1 MSDLQTN
8 NIRGFRVLSK
18 VVLLFI
24 VAAFITFTSNTN
36 AQEKGSISGKITD
49 GSNNDVLIGAN
60 VLVTGTSIG
69 ASSDLDGY
77 YSIKNLLPGTY
88 QLKFSFI
95 SYQTIFVDNI
105 KVEAGKETKINVT
118 MQTTSTELSEVVV
131 TAEAL
136 KNSEGALLNIQ
147 KNSLNIVDGMS
158 AELISKNNSSDGTD
172 ILKRMTGITIAD
184 GKFAYVRGVGDRYNN
199 TLLNGSSL
207 PSTDPE
213 KRSFSYDI
221 FPASLIE
228 NILTSKTFTP
238 DKPADFSG
246 GLVEINT
253 IEFPSKFILDI
264 SASTSYNTV
273 SNLKDFVTYSGGKS
287 DWLGM
292 DDGTRD
298 LPSLI
303 SDQKVGRGN
312 YTSDELQAIGQ
323 SFNNNWDTKNSKTPL
338 NGSFKINIGDKFE
351 LGEQSLFGYIA
362 SLTYSNSDDI
372 KEVERNNY
380 TFEGPRYEYNGFNYT
395 NSVSLGALLNMSF
408 KLDKNNKISF
418 KNIYNQNADDETA
431 VYQGA
436 YYSGPDYRDV
446 TALRYVE
453 RSLYST
459 QFIGEHNF
467 TLLSGIKMDWNL
479 NYGTSTRNEPDARRY
494 VYSRPYED
502 PTSDFR
508 FLLDQSLSTR
518 FYGKLKDNSYGGSI
532 NFNVK
537 PFEMSDMPNFKFGFN
552 IDKKDRTFD
561 ARTFGFRNIPGG
573 NFMQEDSTLLKPVD
587 QIFTQQNINSKFIE
601 VVEITKPSD
610 SYDSNQEIIAS
621 YLMTDFTLFSDLK
634 VITGARY
641 EHSKQEMSSYSLTDE
656 IITVAPTYKDWLP
669 SLNLTYAFNE
679 KINIRAAASRT
690 LARPEFRELAP
701 FSYFDFVTNELVQ
714 GNSSLKRSLINNYD
728 LRFEIYPNAGELFA
742 VSVFY
747 KKFDAPIEQ
756 ILLASSSFEPIRSY
770 QNAKSAENY
779 GVEFELRKNLGFFTE
794 FMKDFSFVGNMS
806 LIKSKIQIDG
816 NGFQESERALQGQ
829 ANYIVNIGLYYD
841 NYIDGITAN
850 ITYNKVGERIARVGF
865 AGIGNIVELPRDQID
880 LSFSKKLFDSFSI
893 KVNVKDLLAQ
903 DSKFIQRTVDGD
915 KTSEL
920 GRKGRVFTVGFSYQ
934 F

>member
-1 MSDLQTN
+1 MSDLQISKSQK
-8 NIRGFRVLSK
+8 IRGYSK
-18 VVLLFI
+18 VLLLFI
-24 VAAFITFTSNTN
+24 VTAFITFSSIN
-36 AQEKGSISGKITD
+36 AQEKGSISGKIID
-49 GSNNDVLIGAN
+49 GSNNDILIGAN

-95 SYQTIFVDNI
+95 SYRSIFVDDV
-105 KVEAGKETKINVT
+105 KVLAGKETKISVT
-118 MQTTSTELSEVVV
+118 METTSTELSEVVV

-228 NILTSKTFTP
+228 NVLTSKTFTP

-253 IEFPSKFILDI
+253 IEFPTKFILDI

-273 SNLKDFVTYSGGKS
+273 SNLKDFVTYSGGGK

-292 DDGTRD
+292 DDGTRA

-303 SDQKVGRGN
+303 TDQKVGRGN
-312 YTSDELQAIGQ
+312 YTSDQLEEIGN
-323 SFNNNWDTKNSKTPL
+323 SFNNNWNTKKSRSPL
-338 NGSFKINIGDKFE
+338 NGSFKINMGDKYE

-362 SLTYSNSDDI
+362 SLTYSKSDEI

-395 NSVSLGALLNMSF
+395 NNVSWGALFNMSF
-408 KLDKNNKISF
+408 KLDKNNKVSF

-431 VYQGA
+431 TYKGA

-446 TALRYVE
+446 TAIRYVE

-467 TLLSGIKMDWNL
+467 NLLSGIKMDWNL

-494 VYSRPYED
+494 IYSRPYDD
-502 PTSDFR
+502 PNSDFR

-518 FYGKLKDNSYGGSI
+518 FYGKLKDNTYGGSI

-537 PFEMSDMPNFKFGFN
+537 PFEMSDMPSFKFGFN
-552 IDKKDRTFD
+552 FDKKDRAFD

-573 NFMQEDSTLLKPVD
+573 NFMQEDSTLLKPVE
-587 QIFTQQNINSKFIE
+587 QILAPQNINPKFIE

-621 YLMTDFTLFSDLK
+621 YLMTDFSPVTDLK
-634 VITGARY
+634 VVVGARY
-641 EHSKQEMSSYSLTDE
+641 EYSKQEMLSYSLTDE
-656 IITVAPTYKDWLP
+656 EIKVSPTYNDLLP
-669 SLNLTYAFNE
+669 SLNLTYAINE
-679 KINIRAAASRT
+679 KINVRAAASRT

-728 LRFEIYPNAGELFA
+728 LRFEIYPQAGELFA
-742 VSVFY
+742 VSIFY

-770 QNAKSAENY
+770 QNADNAENY
-779 GVEFELRKNLGFFTE
+779 GLEFELRKNLRFFSDA
-794 FMKDFSFVGNMS
+794 MKHFSFVGNMS
-806 LIKSKIQIDG
+806 FIKSKIKING
-816 NGFQESERALQGQ
+816 NGFQESERPLQGQ
-829 ANYIVNIGLYYD
+829 ADYIANFGLYYD
-841 NYIDGITAN
+841 NYLEGIAAN

-865 AGIGNIVELPRDQID
+865 AGLGNIVELPRDQID
-880 LSFSKKLFDSFSI
+880 LSFSKKIFEAFSI

-903 DSKFIQRTVDGD
+903 DSKFVQKTLDGD

>member
-18 VVLLFI
+18 VVLLFL
-24 VAAFITFTSNTN
+24 VVAFITFPSIIN
-36 AQEKGSISGKITD
+36 AQEKGSIVGKITD

-77 YSIKNLLPGTY
+77 YSIKNLTPGTY

-213 KRSFSYDI
+213 KRSFSYDM

-228 NILTSKTFTP
+228 NVLTSKTFTP

-253 IEFPSKFILDI
+253 IEFPSKFILDL

-273 SNLKDFVTYSGGKS
+273 SNLKDFVTYGGGKS

-303 SDQKVGRGN
+303 GDQKVGRGN
-312 YTSDELQAIGQ
+312 YTSEQLQEIGQ
-323 SFNNNWDTKNSKTPL
+323 SFNNNWDTKKSKTPL
-338 NGSFKINIGDKFE
+338 NGSFKINVGDKFE

-395 NSVSLGALLNMSF
+395 NSVSWGALLNMSF

-446 TALRYVE
+446 TALRYIE

-467 TLLSGIKMDWNL
+467 SLLSGIKMDWNL

-502 PTSDFR
+502 PSSEFR

-552 IDKKDRTFD
+552 LDKKDRTFD

-610 SYDSNQEIIAS
+610 SYDSNQEIFAS
-621 YLMTDFTLFSDLK
+621 YLMTDFTLFSNLK
-634 VITGARY
+634 VIAGARY

-656 IITVAPTYKDWLP
+656 IIKVDPKYNDWLP

-679 KINIRAAASRT
+679 KINVRAAASRT

-779 GVEFELRKNLGFFTE
+779 GVEFELRKNLGFFTDLMNE
-794 FMKDFSFVGNMS
+794 FSFVGNMS
-806 LIKSKIQIDG
+806 FIKSKIQIDG

-829 ANYIVNIGLYYD
+829 ADYIANLGLYYD
-841 NYIDGITAN
+841 NYLAGISAN

-880 LSFSKKLFDSFSI
+880 LSFSKKLFESFSI

-903 DSKFIQRTVDGD
+903 DSKFVQRTLDGD